1 MIASNKKVPMVS
13 VLITCYNRK
22 EFILSALESVLDQTM
37 DRSTYEIIVSKNYKD
52 TDIDNFL
59 IQNDCKL
66 IYDERGGIGL
76 RLAGLI
82 SAAKSDI
89 LVFLEDDDYFIRNK
103 LEEILNIFKNP
114 DVNYV
119 NNAYLTVR
127 YNGAYLSKIPKNIS
141 KNAWK
146 VQTPASD
153 FFLLRKLFNN
163 KVFFSMSN
171 ISIRRSVISKYINEL
186 SEIKVAPDFFTFAT
200 ALQSNGNI
208 IYYQIPLT
216 VWRFHGSTSV
226 ASGTRNEFL
235 RKRMVF
241 WLSVTSDLE
250 LLSSMVKSE
259 SLKKLIYCVYSEAIT
274 HNMVLDKR
282 GKARLDIIFRVAKT
296 FTIMRNRHFFIMLI
310 LALAGSISPV
320 KTSLIYSS
328 YLLSK
333 APSI

>member
-1 MIASNKKVPMVS
+1 LIASNKKVPLMS

-52 TDIDNFL
+52 TDIDKFL
-59 IQNDCKL
+59 IQNHCEL
-66 IYDERGGIGL
+66 IYDERSGIGL

-103 LEEILNIFKNP
+103 LEEILNIFENP

-119 NNAYLTVR
+119 NNAFLTAR
-127 YNGAYLSKIPKNIS
+127 YNGAYLSKIPKHIG

-146 VQTPASD
+146 VQTPASN
-153 FFLLRKLFNN
+153 FYILRKLFN
-163 KVFFSMSN
+163 KKAFFSMSN

-186 SEIKVAPDFFTFAT
+186 SKIKVTPDFFTFIT
-200 ALQSNGNI
+200 ALQINGNLL
-208 IYYQIPLT
+208 YYQIPLT

-226 ASGTRNEFL
+226 ASGTRYEFL

-250 LLSSMVKSE
+250 LLSSVVKSE
-259 SLKKLIYCVYSEAIT
+259 SLKKLIYSIYSEAIT

-282 GKARLDIIFRVAKT
+282 GRDRFDIIFRAAKT
-296 FTIMRNRHFFIMLI
+296 FTIMRNRHFFIIFL
-310 LALAGSISPV
+310 LALVGCISPV
-320 KTSLIYSS
+320 KTALIYSA